1 MQGQRVGACG
11 QQDGVDGDRGA
22 LAAANTVVV
31 LAAGI
36 RQRDADAVAHGEV
49 NLAVVLVVGERG
61 ALLDGVF
68 VQQDILPHAAFLVVA
83 TNQSPLR
90 CLLAA
95 EIGAKAIAF
104 LNGDSNRQRGPR
116 YINAVIHI
124 QIIHRVGSQ
133 FLHNLPLLVG
143 HGKQDFAGEG
153 LCAHVGEQS
162 GCKSER
168 RILAD
173 GALDGEPIVH
183 NPVYLVAGAETD
195 VLHVLSPLVFLH
207 ADDGHL
213 ADVIRTR
220 AASALPFRVEGGKQE
235 VAVVVSAPAPV
246 DGIVIVRGIAIQHKG
261 MATLIVRAG
270 IKDRTA
276 VVQLGLHQLIPLAG
290 SIRVAHL
297 AAHRLVVTHVLDRL
311 EDLVHVGSGTA
322 GGIRAVVRLQQD
334 ATVAHQRGHSL
345 LLCRR
350 GATAIIQRHVG
361 PIVGMP

>member
-49 NLAVVLVVGERG
+49 NLAVVLVVGKRG
-61 ALLDGVF
+61 TLLDGVF

-83 TNQSPLR
+83 TDQSPLR

-104 LNGDSNRQRGPR
+104 LNGDSNRQRSPR
-116 YINAVIHI
+116 DINAVIHI
-124 QIIHRVGSQ
+124 QVLQRGGFQ
-133 FLHNLPLLVG
+133 FLHNPSLLVG

-183 NPVYLVAGAETD
+183 DPVYLAGAETD

-213 ADVIRTR
+213 ANVIRTR
-220 AASALPFRVEGGKQE
+220 AAGALPFRVEGGKQE

-290 SIRVAHL
+290 GIRIAHL

-311 EDLVHVGSGTA
+311 EDLVHVGPGTA
-322 GGIRAVVRLQQD
+322 SGIRAIVRLQQD

-345 LLCRR
+345 LLRRR